1 VSRRDAGRD
10 RKAPERA
17 GGRRG
22 RALAGDGGLPKY
34 EPNIA
39 LRSIEGHLTRT
50 GTQVMAWYR
59 LAAQAWSFRS
69 DSQREVL
76 IRQIAAQLGELQGR
90 WLHLRVTTRPYP
102 VHMWAESF
110 DHNALGRMPDVA
122 GALGWD
128 GFLEGEQRHLMGL
141 SMSDKEVFLGI
152 EVSGR
157 RMLDRWVERAAPV
170 LGKVAPAAV
179 RAEVAALSSE
189 VGHLDSLVAGSGLD
203 AVPASSDDIAW
214 LMHRSCALGLPAP
227 RTLSVVPGGS
237 HRWETEDLAAFTDGV
252 EMHQEPYA
260 PTVRVVGRLRAQTVS
275 RNVAVL
281 SVGLME
287 GLRIPE
293 VDDPWMQHSDR
304 LPFPVEWSA
313 RMYIRRP
320 EDVAGELQRQMGKV
334 RSQIR
339 HYTHDHDLD
348 PPMSLARQADR
359 VLEVE
364 DELTSGLTQ
373 LNTRLYG
380 WWRIAVSGKDE
391 AEAIGRAQQVLD
403 VYRPKVQVEH
413 PEAQYR
419 YAREFIPGEPLASTA
434 YRRRGSVTWAA
445 SAVPAATASVG
456 DRRGIM
462 IGETCTA
469 TRRPVAWDPW
479 LAQEVRRAS
488 GLTAVVGGLGS
499 GKALALETPLP
510 TPTGWTTM
518 GEVAVG
524 DELLGRDG
532 RPTRVVAATEVMH
545 DRPCYDVIFS
555 DGSVIRADAQHEW
568 LTRTREDWKATD
580 RLSKRLARADR
591 APALSGPAPRGT
603 CACGCGTPTAQ
614 TQYARAA
621 LGMSAGEHFRFAHGH
636 HRRGEVCRT
645 PSRVPS
651 VHTTEEIATSLTWGP
666 NGQRNHAVPVAAPFA
681 LPEADLLVDP
691 YVLGAW
697 LGDGTSIRAEITA
710 YDPEIIESIE
720 ATGQECRRRLTPNIY
735 GLIGG
740 LQQRLRALGVL
751 GDKHIPAQY
760 LRASERQRRALL
772 TGLLDTDGYCTP
784 SGTIEFSV
792 TNERLA
798 RGARDLAL
806 SLGYQPRLRTKRV
819 TGRHEHTSVAYTV
832 TFTTSDPVFR
842 VARKLAR
849 LNPRPRSTNDYRY
862 IVDVV
867 PVPSVPVR
875 CVQVDNDDHLYLA
888 GEACIPT
895 HNSFLTGLIVYKTLR
910 SGSQWTVLDPSGPL
924 AQLTRLPEL
933 APFAR
938 HINLLRADPGIL
950 NPYRVVAE
958 PRPDHFADEEDPER
972 AWRRERS
979 LAAAT
984 RRRLVLDVLT
994 GLLPY
999 DVSRIPHTR
1008 IVLLRAVREVGG
1020 APDRHPGQVI
1030 DVLRRHARDGEEHAG
1045 VVADFLE
1052 ERRELPQAAL
1062 LFPDTSRHDPWQ
1074 ADRDYRLTVL
1084 TMQGMTLPRP
1094 GSPREEWTD
1103 SESLAVE
1110 LLNLASWLTQRTIYD
1125 ADRNLR
1131 KGVALDET
1139 HFLSQVPTGKVL
1151 IDRLARDSRKF
1162 NVRALF
1168 ASQLAGDLL
1177 RVSGFASL
1185 VNAVFV
1191 GRTDDEEAQAEALRL
1206 LKVPTGVGYE
1216 QMLGTLSPRP
1226 RHDDRPD
1233 DTPRQFIFADG
1244 HGGVEK
1250 IRIDLEAPHLEH
1262 VREALDTNPDASRVS
1277 VSGVP
1282 AATAPAAV
1290 RAPDEPAPPRPIVF
1304 GRPVGRVVDLG
1315 SDLGDDLP
1323 APVTAPIEGDLDG
1336 DEDFHD
1342 LDDPDG
1348 LLGSGPAVPAGS
1360 PARPGPRL
1368 RGDEHLDLLGDDDL
1382 GMDLD
1387 EDPVP
1392 GGNGNGKHP
1401 AADSDQG
1408 RLPAAGEAVR

>member
-1 VSRRDAGRD
+1 MARERRPKGSGSEPR
-10 RKAPERA
+10 RERR
-17 GGRRG
+17 GWGRR
-22 RALAGDGGLPKY
+22 ALTGESGLPRY
-34 EPNIA
+34 VPEIA
-39 LRSIEGHLTRT
+39 LRSIDGHLTRT
-50 GTQVMAWYR
+50 GSQIMAWYR

-69 DSQREVL
+69 DGQRETL
-76 IRQIAAQLGELQGR
+76 IRQIASQLGELQGR

-110 DHNALGRMPDVA
+110 DHNALDRMPDVA

-141 SMSDKEVFLGI
+141 SMSDKEVFLGV

-157 RMLDRWVERAAPV
+157 SMLDRWADIAAPV
-170 LGKVAPAAV
+170 LGKIAPAAV
-179 RAEVAALSSE
+179 RAELAALESE
-189 VGHLDSLVAGSGLD
+189 VNHLDVLVSGSGLD
-203 AVPASSDDIAW
+203 AVPATAEDIAW

-227 RTLSVVPGGS
+227 RTLAAVPGGAG
-237 HRWETEDLAAFTDGV
+237 RWETEDLAAFTDGV
-252 EMHQEPYA
+252 EMYQEPYA
-260 PTVRVVGRLRAQTVS
+260 PTVRVVGRLRSQIVQ
-275 RNVAVL
+275 RDVAVL

-293 VDDPWMQHSDR
+293 VDDPWMQRSDR

-313 RMYIRRP
+313 RIYVRRP
-320 EDVAGELQRQMGKV
+320 EDVTAELQRQMGKV

-359 VLEVE
+359 VLEIE
-364 DELTSGLTQ
+364 DEVTSGLTQ

-380 WWRIAVSGKDE
+380 WWRIAVSGRDE
-391 AEAIGRAQQVLD
+391 AEAVSRAQQVLD
-403 VYRPKVQVEH
+403 VYRPKVQIEH

-419 YAREFIPGEPLASTA
+419 YAREFIPGEPLASAA

-445 SAVPAATASVG
+445 SAVPTATASVG

-462 IGETCTA
+462 LGETCTA

-488 GLTAVVGGLGS
+488 GLTAIVGGLGS
-499 GKALALETPLP
+499 GKALALDTPLP

-518 GEVAVG
+518 GEVQVG
-524 DELLGRDG
+524 DELIGRDG
-532 RPTRVVAATEVMH
+532 SPTRVVAATEVMFG
-545 DRPCYDVIFS
+545 RPCYDVVFS

-568 LTRTREDWKATD
+568 LTRTRDDWKAAD
-580 RLSKRLARADR
+580 RLAERLAQAARVRELAGAVPESR
-591 APALSGPAPRGT
+591 CT
-603 CACGCGTPTAQ
+603 CGCGGPTGR
-614 TQYARAA
+614 TEYARAA
-621 LGMSAGEHFRFAHGH
+621 AGLKAGDHFRFIRGH
-636 HRRGEVCRT
+636 SRRGHIRTT
-645 PSRVPS
+645 PSRTPI
-651 VHTTEEIATSLTWGP
+651 VHTTAEIAATLTWGP
-666 NGQRNHAVPVAAPFA
+666 NGQRNHAVPVAEPFE
-681 LPEADLLVDP
+681 LPDADLPVDP

-697 LGDGTSIRAEITA
+697 LGDGTSIRAEITV
-710 YDPEIIESIE
+710 YHREIVESIE
-720 ATGQECRRRLTPNIY
+720 AAGQECRPHRTPNRF
-735 GLIGG
+735 GLIGT
-740 LQQRLRALGVL
+740 LQQRLRTLGVL

-760 LRASERQRRALL
+760 LRASEQQRRALL
-772 TGLLDTDGYCTP
+772 AGLLDTDGHCTP

-792 TNERLA
+792 TDERLA
-798 RGARDLAL
+798 LGARELVQ
-806 SLGYQPRLRTKRV
+806 SLGYQARLRTRPV
-819 TGRHEHTSVAYTV
+819 LGRTPSSSVAYTV
-832 TFTTSDPVFR
+832 AFATADPVFR
-842 VARKLAR
+842 VGRKLAR
-849 LNPRPRSTNDYRY
+849 QTTNQRSTNGYRY

-867 PVPSVPVR
+867 PVEPVPVR
-875 CVQVDNDDHLYLA
+875 CVQVDNDEHLYLA
-888 GEACIPT
+888 GETCIPT
-895 HNSFLTGLIVYKTLR
+895 HNSFLTGLITYKTLR
-910 SGSQWTVLDPSGPL
+910 AGARWTVLDPSGPL
-924 AQLTRLPEL
+924 AELTRLPEL

-958 PRPDHFADEEDPER
+958 PRPEHFADDEDPER
-972 AWRRERS
+972 SWRRERS

-999 DVSRIPHTR
+999 DVARLPHTR

-1020 APDRHPGQVI
+1020 SPDRHPGQVI
-1030 DVLRRHARDGEEHAG
+1030 EALCRHAREGEEHAG
-1045 VVADFLE
+1045 VVADFLS

-1062 LFPDTSRHDPWQ
+1062 LFPDTSRDDPWA

-1103 SESLAVE
+1103 GESLAVE

-1216 QMLGTLSPRP
+1216 QLLGTLSPRP

-1233 DTPRQFIFADG
+1233 DTPRQFVFADG

-1262 VREALDTNPDASRVS
+1262 VREALDTNPDARRVS
-1277 VSGVP
+1277 ARGLP
-1282 AATAPAAV
+1282 GTTAGAAEV
-1290 RAPDEPAPPRPIVF
+1290 RAPDEPAAA
-1304 GRPVGRVVDLG
+1304 LG
-1315 SDLGDDLP
+1315 PGD
-1323 APVTAPIEGDLDG
+1323 VELDG
-1336 DEDFHD
+1336 DSDPAARNGHPRPAVDPLRTDELVTGRGAVIPMDAEL
-1342 LDDPDG
+1342 LDDE
-1348 LLGSGPAVPAGS
+1348 A
-1360 PARPGPRL
+1360 
-1368 RGDEHLDLLGDDDL
+1368 LDLLDDL
-1382 GMDLD
+1382 EEPWQEGPEPESDR
-1387 EDPVP
+1387 
-1392 GGNGNGKHP
+1392 P
-1401 AADSDQG
+1401 ASEVG
-1408 RLPAAGEAVR
+1408 VAGEGGR

>member
-1 VSRRDAGRD
+1 
-10 RKAPERA
+10 
-17 GGRRG
+17 
-22 RALAGDGGLPKY
+22 
-34 EPNIA
+34 
-39 LRSIEGHLTRT
+39 
-50 GTQVMAWYR
+50 MAWYR

-110 DHNALGRMPDVA
+110 DHNALGRLPDVA

-157 RMLDRWVERAAPV
+157 SMMDRWIEMAGPV
-170 LGKVAPAAV
+170 LSKVAPAAV
-179 RAEVAALSSE
+179 RAEIAALSSE
-189 VGHLDSLVAGSGLD
+189 VAHLDSLVAGSGLD
-203 AVPASSDDIAW
+203 AVPATIDDIVW
-214 LMHRSCALGLPAP
+214 LMHRSCSLGLPAP
-227 RTLSVVPGGS
+227 RTLSPVPGGS
-237 HRWETEDLAAFTDGV
+237 GVRWETEDLATFTEGV
-252 EMHQEPYA
+252 EMYQEPYA
-260 PTVRVVGRLRAQTVS
+260 PTVRVVGRLRSSTVQ

-281 SVGLME
+281 SVGMMD

-293 VDDPWMQHSDR
+293 IDDPWIQHSDR

-313 RMYIRRP
+313 RIYVRRP

-380 WWRIAVSGKDE
+380 WWRIAVAGKDE
-391 AEAIGRAQQVLD
+391 AEAVSRAQQVLD
-403 VYRPKVQVEH
+403 VYKPKVQIEH

-434 YRRRGSVTWAA
+434 HRRRGSVTWAA
-445 SAVPAATASVG
+445 AAVPAATASVG

-479 LAQEVRRAS
+479 LAQEVRRVS

-499 GKALALETPLP
+499 GK
-510 TPTGWTTM
+510 
-518 GEVAVG
+518 
-524 DELLGRDG
+524 
-532 RPTRVVAATEVMH
+532 
-545 DRPCYDVIFS
+545 
-555 DGSVIRADAQHEW
+555 
-568 LTRTREDWKATD
+568 
-580 RLSKRLARADR
+580 
-591 APALSGPAPRGT
+591 
-603 CACGCGTPTAQ
+603 
-614 TQYARAA
+614 
-621 LGMSAGEHFRFAHGH
+621 
-636 HRRGEVCRT
+636 
-645 PSRVPS
+645 
-651 VHTTEEIATSLTWGP
+651 
-666 NGQRNHAVPVAAPFA
+666 
-681 LPEADLLVDP
+681 
-691 YVLGAW
+691 
-697 LGDGTSIRAEITA
+697 
-710 YDPEIIESIE
+710 
-720 ATGQECRRRLTPNIY
+720 
-735 GLIGG
+735 
-740 LQQRLRALGVL
+740 
-751 GDKHIPAQY
+751 
-760 LRASERQRRALL
+760 
-772 TGLLDTDGYCTP
+772 
-784 SGTIEFSV
+784 
-792 TNERLA
+792 
-798 RGARDLAL
+798 
-806 SLGYQPRLRTKRV
+806 
-819 TGRHEHTSVAYTV
+819 
-832 TFTTSDPVFR
+832 
-842 VARKLAR
+842 
-849 LNPRPRSTNDYRY
+849 
-862 IVDVV
+862 
-867 PVPSVPVR
+867 
-875 CVQVDNDDHLYLA
+875 
-888 GEACIPT
+888 
-895 HNSFLTGLIVYKTLR
+895 SFLTGLIVYKTLR
-910 SGSQWTVLDPSGPL
+910 AGAQWTVLDPSGPL
-924 AQLTRLPEL
+924 AELTRLPEL
-933 APFAR
+933 APFSR

-958 PRPDHFADEEDPER
+958 PRPEHFADEEDPER

-999 DVSRIPHTR
+999 DISRLPHTR

-1020 APDRHPGQVI
+1020 SAERHPGQVI
-1030 DVLRRHARDGEEHAG
+1030 DALRRHARDGEDHAS

-1062 LFPDTSRHDPWQ
+1062 LFPDTSRDDPWH

-1103 SESLAVE
+1103 GESLAVE
-1110 LLNLASWLTQRTIYD
+1110 LLNLASWLTQRTIYE

-1191 GRTDDEEAQAEALRL
+1191 GRTDDDEAQGEALRL
-1206 LKVPTGVGYE
+1206 LRVPTGVGYE

-1262 VREALDTNPDASRVS
+1262 VRDALDTNPDASRVS
-1277 VSGVP
+1277 ARGVP
-1282 AATAPAAV
+1282 VASTRAAV
-1290 RAPDEPAPPRPIVF
+1290 RAPDEADDADLLDEPLARNGSVA
-1304 GRPVGRVVDLG
+1304 GANGHVAAVGSADTALLDDEELDLLD
-1315 SDLGDDLP
+1315 DLGDDASTTIRAISTVHDVALDEP
-1323 APVTAPIEGDLDG
+1323 DGEPSDEPGATGYLRPGRPFGDAGGATGSGGTAGGARSRGGDVRRPPQAPPPSGPSPSADG
-1336 DEDFHD
+1336 LAHRHRAGGR
-1342 LDDPDG
+1342 LDD
-1348 LLGSGPAVPAGS
+1348 ARPAGVRAAVRLQGVAGTG
-1360 PARPGPRL
+1360 PPRHRPRRLARPADAQ
-1368 RGDEHLDLLGDDDL
+1368 RG
-1382 GMDLD
+1382 
-1387 EDPVP
+1387 
-1392 GGNGNGKHP
+1392 
-1401 AADSDQG
+1401 
-1408 RLPAAGEAVR
+1408 

>member
-1 VSRRDAGRD
+1 VARRD
-10 RKAPERA
+10 KA
-17 GGRRG
+17 GGRDPRRNARREQPAEEPRRRRG
-22 RALAGDGGLPKY
+22 RYLAGEANLPKY
-34 EPNIA
+34 VPDIA
-39 LRSIEGHLTRT
+39 LRSIDGHLTRT
-50 GTQVMAWYR
+50 ATQVMAWYR

-90 WLHLRVTTRPYP
+90 WLHIRVTTRPYP

-110 DHNALGRMPDVA
+110 DNNALGRLPDVP

-128 GFLEGEQRHLMGL
+128 AFLEGEQRHLMGL

-157 RMLDRWVERAAPV
+157 SVLDRWVEKAAPV

-179 RAEVAALSSE
+179 RAELAALASE
-189 VGHLDSLVAGSGLD
+189 VSHLDELVGGSGLD
-203 AVPASSDDIAW
+203 AVPATADDVAW
-214 LMHRSCALGLPAP
+214 LMHRSCSLGLPAP
-227 RTLSVVPGGS
+227 RTMTAQNGS
-237 HRWETEDLAAFTDGV
+237 RWDTEDLATFTEGV
-252 EMHQEPYA
+252 DMFQEPYA
-260 PTVRVVGRLRAQTVS
+260 PTVSVVGRLRSATVQ

-281 SVGLME
+281 TLGLMD

-313 RMYIRRP
+313 RIYVRRP
-320 EDVAGELQRQMGKV
+320 EEVTGELQRQMGKV

-380 WWRIAVSGKDE
+380 WWRIAVAGKDE
-391 AEAIGRAQQVLD
+391 AEAVSRAQQVLD
-403 VYRPKVQVEH
+403 VYKPKVQVEH

-419 YAREFIPGEPLASTA
+419 YAREFVPGEPLASTA

-445 SAVPAATASVG
+445 AAVPAATASVG

-462 IGETCTA
+462 LGETCTA

-499 GKALALETPLP
+499 GKALALDTPLP

-518 GEVAVG
+518 GEVEVG
-524 DELLGRDG
+524 DELIGRDG
-532 RPTRVVAATEVMH
+532 RPTRVVAATEVML
-545 DRPCYDVIFS
+545 DRPCYDVVFS
-555 DGSVIRADAQHEW
+555 DGTVIRADADHEW
-568 LTRTREDWKATD
+568 LTRTRDDWKAAD
-580 RLSKRLARADR
+580 RLAKRLARATE
-591 APALSGPAPRGT
+591 ASAVTVGAGT
-603 CACGCGTPTAQ
+603 CACGCGTPTTRTRHAR
-614 TQYARAA
+614 RAA
-621 LGMSAGEHFRFAHGH
+621 GMQAGDHFRHAHGH
-636 HRRGEVCRT
+636 ERRGQMCRV
-645 PSRVPS
+645 PSRVPQ
-651 VHTTEEIATSLTWGP
+651 VHTTEEIARSLAWGP

-681 LPEADLLVDP
+681 LPEAELTVDP

-697 LGDGTSIRAEITA
+697 LGDGTS
-710 YDPEIIESIE
+710 
-720 ATGQECRRRLTPNIY
+720 TGLP
-735 GLIGG
+735 GG
-740 LQQRLRALGVL
+740 LQQRLRDIGVL
-751 GDKHIPAQY
+751 GNKHVPEAY
-760 LRASERQRRALL
+760 LRASEAQRRALL
-772 TGLLDTDGYCTP
+772 AGLLDTDGYCTK
-784 SGTIEFSV
+784 SGTVEISV

-798 RGARDLAL
+798 QGVRELVA
-806 SLGYQPRLRTKRV
+806 SLGYQPVFRTTSV
-819 TGRHEHTSVAYTV
+819 GGRHPHTSTAFTV
-832 TFTTSDPVFR
+832 SFTAADAVFR
-842 VARKLAR
+842 LSRKRDRQRAEV
-849 LNPRPRSTNDYRY
+849 RSTDGYRY

-875 CVQVDNDDHLYLA
+875 CVQVDNADHLYLA
-888 GEACIPT
+888 GETCIPT
-895 HNSFLTGLIVYKTLR
+895 HNSFLTGLVVYKTIR
-910 SGSQWTVLDPSGPL
+910 AGARWTVLDPSGPL
-924 AQLTRLPEL
+924 AELTRLPEL
-933 APFAR
+933 APFSR
-938 HINLLRADPGIL
+938 HINLLRAEPGIL

-958 PRPDHFADEEDPER
+958 PRAEHFADDDDPER

-999 DVSRIPHTR
+999 DVARIPHTR

-1020 APDRHPGQVI
+1020 AADRHPGQVI
-1030 DVLRRHARDGEEHAG
+1030 DTLRRHARDGEEHAG
-1045 VVADFLE
+1045 IVADFLD

-1062 LFPDTSRHDPWQ
+1062 LFPDTSRHDPWH
-1074 ADRDYRLTVL
+1074 ADRDFRLTVL

-1103 SESLAVE
+1103 AESLAVE

-1125 ADRNLR
+1125 ANRNLR

-1191 GRTDDEEAQAEALRL
+1191 GRTDDEQAQAEALRL
-1206 LKVPTGVGYE
+1206 LRVPTGVGYE

-1250 IRIDLEAPHLEH
+1250 VRIDLEGPHLAH
-1262 VREALDTNPDASRVS
+1262 VREALDTNPDASRVAVRGIPGGS
-1277 VSGVP
+1277 S
-1282 AATAPAAV
+1282 AAAL
-1290 RAPDEPAPPRPIVF
+1290 RAPDEPAPAVNGAGASEALADPTAAARAVRARNGAAGLVAPASV
-1304 GRPVGRVVDLG
+1304 PTAALTAEPE
-1315 SDLGDDLP
+1315 LHDD
-1323 APVTAPIEGDLDG
+1323 EDLDLL
-1336 DEDFHD
+1336 DD
-1342 LDDPDG
+1342 LDDVPVAGDLANG
-1348 LLGSGPAVPAGS
+1348 NGSAGAG
-1360 PARPGPRL
+1360 ARPGG
-1368 RGDEHLDLLGDDDL
+1368 GDRVH
-1382 GMDLD
+1382 
-1387 EDPVP
+1387 
-1392 GGNGNGKHP
+1392 GG
-1401 AADSDQG
+1401 
-1408 RLPAAGEAVR
+1408 AVR

>member
-1 VSRRDAGRD
+1 MPRRDR
-10 RKAPERA
+10 ER
-17 GGRRG
+17 GTRHRG
-22 RALAGDGGLPKY
+22 RALAGESGLPRY
-34 EPNIA
+34 TPTIA
-39 LRSIEGHLTRT
+39 LRSIDGHLTRT
-50 GTQVMAWYR
+50 GSQVMAWYR

-69 DSQREVL
+69 DAQREVL

-102 VHMWAESF
+102 VHMWAEAF
-110 DHNALGRMPDVA
+110 DNNALGRLPDVP

-157 RMLDRWVERAAPV
+157 SMVDRWMDKASPV
-170 LGKVAPAAV
+170 LGRVAPAAV
-179 RAEVAALSSE
+179 RAELTALASE
-189 VGHLDSLVAGSGLD
+189 VGHIDSLVAGAGLD
-203 AVPASSDDIAW
+203 AVPATADDIAW
-214 LMHRSCALGLPAP
+214 LLQRSCALGLPAP
-227 RTLSVVPGGS
+227 RALAGVPSGVTN
-237 HRWETEDLAAFTDGV
+237 WDTEDLASFTDAV

-260 PTVRVVGRLRAQTVS
+260 PTVRVVGRLRS
-275 RNVAVL
+275 RKVERDVAVL
-281 SVGLME
+281 TVGLMD

-293 VDDPWMQHSDR
+293 FDDPWMQHSDR

-313 RMYIRRP
+313 RIYVRRP
-320 EDVAGELQRQMGKV
+320 EEVAGELQRQMGKV

-359 VLEVE
+359 VLAVE
-364 DELTSGLTQ
+364 DELSTGLTQ

-391 AEAIGRAQQVLD
+391 AEAVSRAQQVLD
-403 VYRPKVQVEH
+403 VYRPKVQIEH

-434 YRRRGSVTWAA
+434 YRRRGSVMWAA
-445 SAVPAATASVG
+445 AAVPAATASVG

-462 IGETCTA
+462 LGETCTA

-488 GLTAVVGGLGS
+488 GLTAIVGGLGS
-499 GKALALETPLP
+499 GK
-510 TPTGWTTM
+510 
-518 GEVAVG
+518 
-524 DELLGRDG
+524 
-532 RPTRVVAATEVMH
+532 
-545 DRPCYDVIFS
+545 
-555 DGSVIRADAQHEW
+555 
-568 LTRTREDWKATD
+568 
-580 RLSKRLARADR
+580 
-591 APALSGPAPRGT
+591 
-603 CACGCGTPTAQ
+603 
-614 TQYARAA
+614 
-621 LGMSAGEHFRFAHGH
+621 
-636 HRRGEVCRT
+636 
-645 PSRVPS
+645 
-651 VHTTEEIATSLTWGP
+651 
-666 NGQRNHAVPVAAPFA
+666 
-681 LPEADLLVDP
+681 
-691 YVLGAW
+691 
-697 LGDGTSIRAEITA
+697 
-710 YDPEIIESIE
+710 
-720 ATGQECRRRLTPNIY
+720 
-735 GLIGG
+735 
-740 LQQRLRALGVL
+740 
-751 GDKHIPAQY
+751 
-760 LRASERQRRALL
+760 
-772 TGLLDTDGYCTP
+772 
-784 SGTIEFSV
+784 
-792 TNERLA
+792 
-798 RGARDLAL
+798 
-806 SLGYQPRLRTKRV
+806 
-819 TGRHEHTSVAYTV
+819 
-832 TFTTSDPVFR
+832 
-842 VARKLAR
+842 
-849 LNPRPRSTNDYRY
+849 
-862 IVDVV
+862 
-867 PVPSVPVR
+867 
-875 CVQVDNDDHLYLA
+875 
-888 GEACIPT
+888 
-895 HNSFLTGLIVYKTLR
+895 SFLTGTIVYKTLR
-910 SGSQWTVLDPSGPL
+910 MGARWTVLDPSGPL
-924 AQLTRLPEL
+924 ARLAELPEF
-933 APFAR
+933 APFSR

-958 PRPDHFADEEDPER
+958 PRVEHFADDDDPER

-999 DVSRIPHTR
+999 DVARLPHTR

-1020 APDRHPGQVI
+1020 SADRHPGMVI
-1030 DVLRRHARDGEEHAG
+1030 DALRRHARDGEDHSG

-1062 LFPDTSRHDPWQ
+1062 LFPDTSRDDPWH

-1103 SESLAVE
+1103 AEALAVE

-1191 GRTDDEEAQAEALRL
+1191 GRTDDAEAQAEALRL
-1206 LKVPTGVGYE
+1206 LRVPTGVGYE
-1216 QMLGTLSPRP
+1216 AMLGTLSPRP

-1262 VREALDTNPDASRVS
+1262 VREALDTNPDASRVAQRGPTRS
-1277 VSGVP
+1277 VRLDVLAEDG
-1282 AATAPAAV
+1282 ATGA
-1290 RAPDEPAPPRPIVF
+1290 
-1304 GRPVGRVVDLG
+1304 
-1315 SDLGDDLP
+1315 
-1323 APVTAPIEGDLDG
+1323 DG
-1336 DEDFHD
+1336 
-1342 LDDPDG
+1342 
-1348 LLGSGPAVPAGS
+1348 LGSGRSSRPEVEPADARPALAPAGFADALLTGSPRTHPDGSVLEPAGS
-1360 PARPGPRL
+1360 VGAGRDAGQL
-1368 RGDEHLDLLGDDDL
+1368 LDDEELDLLDDA
-1382 GMDLD
+1382 
-1387 EDPVP
+1387 EP
-1392 GGNGNGKHP
+1392 G
-1401 AADSDQG
+1401 
-1408 RLPAAGEAVR
+1408 RRVAGESAR

>member
-1 VSRRDAGRD
+1 MPRREKRPAKGRDPRRDPRRNAR
-10 RKAPERA
+10 REVPAEEPRR
-17 GGRRG
+17 RRG
-22 RALAGDGGLPKY
+22 RYLAGETNLPKY
-34 EPNIA
+34 TPDIA
-39 LRSIEGHLTRT
+39 LRSIDGHLTRT

-90 WLHLRVTTRPYP
+90 WLHIRVTTRPYP

-110 DHNALGRMPDVA
+110 DNNALGRLPDVP

-157 RMLDRWVERAAPV
+157 SMLDRWVEKAAPV

-179 RAEVAALSSE
+179 QAELSALASE
-189 VGHLDSLVAGSGLD
+189 VGHLDELVAGSGLD
-203 AVPASSDDIAW
+203 AVPATGDDVAW
-214 LMHRSCALGLPAP
+214 LMHRSCSLGLPAP
-227 RTLSVVPGGS
+227 RTIAPTNSS
-237 HRWETEDLAAFTDGV
+237 RWEAEDLAAFTDGV
-252 EMHQEPYA
+252 DMFQEPYA
-260 PTVRVVGRLRAQTVS
+260 PTVRVVGRLRSATVQ

-281 SVGLME
+281 TVGLMDS
-287 GLRIPE
+287 LRIPE

-313 RMYIRRP
+313 RVYVRRP
-320 EDVAGELQRQMGKV
+320 EEVTGELQRQMGKV

-380 WWRIAVSGKDE
+380 WWRVAVSGRDE
-391 AEAIGRAQQVLD
+391 AEAVSRAQQVLEI
-403 VYRPKVQVEH
+403 YRPKVQVEH

-434 YRRRGSVTWAA
+434 YRRRGSVMWAA
-445 SAVPAATASVG
+445 AAVPAATASVG

-462 IGETCTA
+462 LGETCTA

-499 GKALALETPLP
+499 GK
-510 TPTGWTTM
+510 
-518 GEVAVG
+518 
-524 DELLGRDG
+524 
-532 RPTRVVAATEVMH
+532 
-545 DRPCYDVIFS
+545 
-555 DGSVIRADAQHEW
+555 
-568 LTRTREDWKATD
+568 
-580 RLSKRLARADR
+580 
-591 APALSGPAPRGT
+591 
-603 CACGCGTPTAQ
+603 
-614 TQYARAA
+614 
-621 LGMSAGEHFRFAHGH
+621 
-636 HRRGEVCRT
+636 
-645 PSRVPS
+645 
-651 VHTTEEIATSLTWGP
+651 
-666 NGQRNHAVPVAAPFA
+666 
-681 LPEADLLVDP
+681 
-691 YVLGAW
+691 
-697 LGDGTSIRAEITA
+697 
-710 YDPEIIESIE
+710 
-720 ATGQECRRRLTPNIY
+720 
-735 GLIGG
+735 
-740 LQQRLRALGVL
+740 
-751 GDKHIPAQY
+751 
-760 LRASERQRRALL
+760 
-772 TGLLDTDGYCTP
+772 
-784 SGTIEFSV
+784 
-792 TNERLA
+792 
-798 RGARDLAL
+798 
-806 SLGYQPRLRTKRV
+806 
-819 TGRHEHTSVAYTV
+819 
-832 TFTTSDPVFR
+832 
-842 VARKLAR
+842 
-849 LNPRPRSTNDYRY
+849 
-862 IVDVV
+862 
-867 PVPSVPVR
+867 
-875 CVQVDNDDHLYLA
+875 
-888 GEACIPT
+888 
-895 HNSFLTGLIVYKTLR
+895 SFLTGLIVYKTLR
-910 SGSQWTVLDPSGPL
+910 AGARWTVLDPSGPL
-924 AQLTRLPEL
+924 ADLTRLPEL
-933 APFAR
+933 APFSR
-938 HINLLRADPGIL
+938 HINLLRAEPGIL

-958 PRPDHFADEEDPER
+958 PRADHFADEDEPDR

-994 GLLPY
+994 GLLPF
-999 DVSRIPHTR
+999 DVARMPHTR

-1030 DVLRRHARDGEEHAG
+1030 DTLRRHARDGEEHAG

-1062 LFPDTSRHDPWQ
+1062 LFPDTSRDDPWQ

-1103 SESLAVE
+1103 AESLAVE

-1191 GRTDDEEAQAEALRL
+1191 GRTDDEQAQSEALRL
-1206 LKVPTGVGYE
+1206 LRVPTGVGYE

-1233 DTPRQFIFADG
+1233 DTPRQFVFADG

-1262 VREALDTNPDASRVS
+1262 VREALDTNPDASRIA
-1277 VSGVP
+1277 VSGIP
-1282 AATAPAAV
+1282 GGAAL
-1290 RAPDEPAPPRPIVF
+1290 RAPDEPAPLGAVADQRTEAARRAVRARNGAGYVAPLPA
-1304 GRPVGRVVDLG
+1304 VDAELLDDE
-1315 SDLGDDLP
+1315 DLDLFDDLDDLP
-1323 APVTAPIEGDLDG
+1323 VEG
-1336 DEDFHD
+1336 
-1342 LDDPDG
+1342 
-1348 LLGSGPAVPAGS
+1348 GPS
-1360 PARPGPRL
+1360 
-1368 RGDEHLDLLGDDDL
+1368 D
-1382 GMDLD
+1382 
-1387 EDPVP
+1387 
-1392 GGNGNGKHP
+1392 GNGNGNGNGNG
-1401 AADSDQG
+1401 S
-1408 RLPAAGEAVR
+1408 AGARPPGGDRVPRGAVR

>member
-1 VSRRDAGRD
+1 VPRRDEQRE
-10 RKAPERA
+10 KKPPKKRA
-17 GGRRG
+17 G
-22 RALAGDGGLPKY
+22 RALAGDAGLPKY
-34 EPNIA
+34 RPTIA
-39 LRSIEGHLTRT
+39 LRSIDGHLTRT
-50 GTQVMAWYR
+50 STQVMAWYR

-90 WLHLRVTTRPYP
+90 WLHIRVTTRPYP

-110 DHNALGRMPDVA
+110 DNNALGRLPDVP

-157 RMLDRWVERAAPV
+157 SMLDRWVEKAAPV

-179 RAEVAALSSE
+179 QAELSALASE
-189 VGHLDSLVAGSGLD
+189 VGHLDELVAGSGLD
-203 AVPASSDDIAW
+203 AVPATGDDVAW
-214 LMHRSCALGLPAP
+214 LMHRSCSLGLPAP
-227 RTLSVVPGGS
+227 RTITPTNSS
-237 HRWETEDLAAFTDGV
+237 RWEAEDLAAFTDGV
-252 EMHQEPYA
+252 DMFQEPYA
-260 PTVRVVGRLRAQTVS
+260 PTVRVVGRLRSATVQ

-281 SVGLME
+281 TVGLMDS
-287 GLRIPE
+287 LRIPE

-313 RMYIRRP
+313 RVYVRRP
-320 EDVAGELQRQMGKV
+320 EEVTGELQRQMGKV

-380 WWRIAVSGKDE
+380 WWRVAVSGRDE
-391 AEAIGRAQQVLD
+391 AEAVSRAQQVLEI
-403 VYRPKVQVEH
+403 YRPKVQVEH

-434 YRRRGSVTWAA
+434 YRRRGSVMWAA
-445 SAVPAATASVG
+445 AAVPAATASVG

-462 IGETCTA
+462 LGETCTA

-499 GKALALETPLP
+499 GK
-510 TPTGWTTM
+510 
-518 GEVAVG
+518 
-524 DELLGRDG
+524 
-532 RPTRVVAATEVMH
+532 
-545 DRPCYDVIFS
+545 
-555 DGSVIRADAQHEW
+555 
-568 LTRTREDWKATD
+568 
-580 RLSKRLARADR
+580 
-591 APALSGPAPRGT
+591 
-603 CACGCGTPTAQ
+603 
-614 TQYARAA
+614 
-621 LGMSAGEHFRFAHGH
+621 
-636 HRRGEVCRT
+636 
-645 PSRVPS
+645 
-651 VHTTEEIATSLTWGP
+651 
-666 NGQRNHAVPVAAPFA
+666 
-681 LPEADLLVDP
+681 
-691 YVLGAW
+691 
-697 LGDGTSIRAEITA
+697 
-710 YDPEIIESIE
+710 
-720 ATGQECRRRLTPNIY
+720 
-735 GLIGG
+735 
-740 LQQRLRALGVL
+740 
-751 GDKHIPAQY
+751 
-760 LRASERQRRALL
+760 
-772 TGLLDTDGYCTP
+772 
-784 SGTIEFSV
+784 
-792 TNERLA
+792 
-798 RGARDLAL
+798 
-806 SLGYQPRLRTKRV
+806 
-819 TGRHEHTSVAYTV
+819 
-832 TFTTSDPVFR
+832 
-842 VARKLAR
+842 
-849 LNPRPRSTNDYRY
+849 
-862 IVDVV
+862 
-867 PVPSVPVR
+867 
-875 CVQVDNDDHLYLA
+875 
-888 GEACIPT
+888 
-895 HNSFLTGLIVYKTLR
+895 SFLTGLIVYKTLR
-910 SGSQWTVLDPSGPL
+910 AGARWTVLDPSGPL
-924 AQLTRLPEL
+924 ADLTRLPEL
-933 APFAR
+933 APFSR
-938 HINLLRADPGIL
+938 HINLLRAEPGIL

-958 PRPDHFADEEDPER
+958 PRADHFADEDEPDR

-994 GLLPY
+994 GLLPF
-999 DVSRIPHTR
+999 DVARMPHTR

-1030 DVLRRHARDGEEHAG
+1030 DTLRRHARDGEEHAG

-1062 LFPDTSRHDPWQ
+1062 LFPDTSRDDPWQ

-1103 SESLAVE
+1103 AESLAVE

-1191 GRTDDEEAQAEALRL
+1191 GRTDDEQAQSEALRL
-1206 LKVPTGVGYE
+1206 LRVPTGVGYE

-1233 DTPRQFIFADG
+1233 DTPRQFVFADG

-1262 VREALDTNPDASRVS
+1262 VREALDTNPDASRIA
-1277 VSGVP
+1277 VSGTP
-1282 AATAPAAV
+1282 GAAAL
-1290 RAPDEPAPPRPIVF
+1290 RAPDEPAPLGAVADQRTEAARRAVRARNGAGHPP
-1304 GRPVGRVVDLG
+1304 PLPAVDAELLDDE
-1315 SDLGDDLP
+1315 DLDLFDDLDDLP
-1323 APVTAPIEGDLDG
+1323 VEG
-1336 DEDFHD
+1336 
-1342 LDDPDG
+1342 
-1348 LLGSGPAVPAGS
+1348 GPS
-1360 PARPGPRL
+1360 
-1368 RGDEHLDLLGDDDL
+1368 D
-1382 GMDLD
+1382 
-1387 EDPVP
+1387 
-1392 GGNGNGKHP
+1392 GNGNGNGNG
-1401 AADSDQG
+1401 S
-1408 RLPAAGEAVR
+1408 AGARPPGGDRVPRGAVR

>member
-1 VSRRDAGRD
+1 MARRKRADDPRERDSRATSTPKR
-10 RKAPERA
+10 
-17 GGRRG
+17 RRG
-22 RALAGDGGLPKY
+22 RSLAGELKTDGFTPD
-34 EPNIA
+34 IA
-39 LRSIEGHLTRT
+39 LRSIDGHLTRT

-69 DSQREVL
+69 DVQREIL

-157 RMLDRWVERAAPV
+157 GMLDRWADIAAPV
-170 LGKVAPAAV
+170 LDRFLPAAA
-179 RAEVAALSSE
+179 RAELAALESE
-189 VGHLDSLVAGSGLD
+189 VNHLDVLVSGAGLD
-203 AVPASSDDIAW
+203 AVPATAEDIAW
-214 LMHRSCALGLPAP
+214 LMHRSVALGLPAP
-227 RTLSVVPGGS
+227 RTLAAVPEGTG
-237 HRWETEDLAAFTDGV
+237 RWETEDLAAFTDGV
-252 EMHQEPYA
+252 SISQEPYA
-260 PTVRVVGRLRAQTVS
+260 PTVEVIGRLRSQTVR

-281 SVGLME
+281 SLGLME

-320 EDVAGELQRQMGKV
+320 EDVTGELQRQMGKV

-339 HYTHDHDLD
+339 HYTHDHDLE

-364 DELTSGLTQ
+364 DEVTSGLTQ

-380 WWRIAVSGKDE
+380 WWRVAVAGRDE
-391 AEAIGRAQQVLD
+391 AEAVQRAQQVLEI
-403 VYRPKVQVEH
+403 YRPKVQIEH

-419 YAREFIPGEPLASTA
+419 YAREFVPGEPLASTA

-445 SAVPAATASVG
+445 AAVPAATASVG

-488 GLTAVVGGLGS
+488 GLTAIVGGLGS
-499 GKALALETPLP
+499 GK
-510 TPTGWTTM
+510 
-518 GEVAVG
+518 
-524 DELLGRDG
+524 
-532 RPTRVVAATEVMH
+532 
-545 DRPCYDVIFS
+545 
-555 DGSVIRADAQHEW
+555 
-568 LTRTREDWKATD
+568 
-580 RLSKRLARADR
+580 
-591 APALSGPAPRGT
+591 
-603 CACGCGTPTAQ
+603 
-614 TQYARAA
+614 
-621 LGMSAGEHFRFAHGH
+621 
-636 HRRGEVCRT
+636 
-645 PSRVPS
+645 
-651 VHTTEEIATSLTWGP
+651 
-666 NGQRNHAVPVAAPFA
+666 
-681 LPEADLLVDP
+681 
-691 YVLGAW
+691 
-697 LGDGTSIRAEITA
+697 
-710 YDPEIIESIE
+710 
-720 ATGQECRRRLTPNIY
+720 
-735 GLIGG
+735 
-740 LQQRLRALGVL
+740 
-751 GDKHIPAQY
+751 
-760 LRASERQRRALL
+760 
-772 TGLLDTDGYCTP
+772 
-784 SGTIEFSV
+784 
-792 TNERLA
+792 
-798 RGARDLAL
+798 
-806 SLGYQPRLRTKRV
+806 
-819 TGRHEHTSVAYTV
+819 
-832 TFTTSDPVFR
+832 
-842 VARKLAR
+842 
-849 LNPRPRSTNDYRY
+849 
-862 IVDVV
+862 
-867 PVPSVPVR
+867 
-875 CVQVDNDDHLYLA
+875 
-888 GEACIPT
+888 
-895 HNSFLTGLIVYKTLR
+895 SFLTGLVVYKTLR
-910 SGSQWTVLDPSGPL
+910 AGARWTVLDPSGPL
-924 AQLTRLPEL
+924 AELTRLPEL
-933 APFAR
+933 APFSR

-958 PRPDHFADEEDPER
+958 PRFEHFADDEDPER
-972 AWRRERS
+972 AWRREKS

-994 GLLPY
+994 GLLPF
-999 DVSRIPHTR
+999 DVARMPHTR

-1030 DVLRRHARDGEEHAG
+1030 DALRRHAREGEDHAG

-1062 LFPDTSRHDPWQ
+1062 LFPDTSREDPWA
-1074 ADRDYRLTVL
+1074 ADQDFRLTVL

-1125 ADRNLR
+1125 ADRNMR

-1191 GRTDDEEAQAEALRL
+1191 GRTDDEEAQGDALRL
-1206 LKVPTGVGYE
+1206 LRVPTGVGYE
-1216 QMLGTLSPRP
+1216 EMLGTLSPRP

-1233 DTPRQFIFADG
+1233 DTPRQFVFADG

-1262 VREALDTNPDASRVS
+1262 VREALDTNPDANRIS

-1282 AATAPAAV
+1282 VEVRPLEV
-1290 RAPDEPAPPRPIVF
+1290 RAPDEPADR
-1304 GRPVGRVVDLG
+1304 R
-1315 SDLGDDLP
+1315 P
-1323 APVTAPIEGDLDG
+1323 APRLPPGRLDLDG
-1336 DEDFHD
+1336 DDIDPEELGALRNGQRVVLGPTGVDDVVTERGMIVSADADLLADED
-1342 LDDPDG
+1342 
-1348 LLGSGPAVPAGS
+1348 
-1360 PARPGPRL
+1360 
-1368 RGDEHLDLLGDDDL
+1368 LDLLDDL
-1382 GMDLD
+1382 DLD
-1387 EDPVP
+1387 EGYVPDEPVH
-1392 GGNGNGKHP
+1392 GGGSEVG
-1401 AADSDQG
+1401 ASREAG
-1408 RLPAAGEAVR
+1408 R

>member
-1 VSRRDAGRD
+1 MSRGDAGRD
-10 RKAPERA
+10 RRPKERA
-17 GGRRG
+17 GRRRG
-22 RALAGDGGLPKY
+22 RALAGDGGLPTY

-110 DHNALGRMPDVA
+110 DNNALGRMPDVA

-157 RMLDRWVERAAPV
+157 RTLDRWVERAAPV
-170 LGKVAPAAV
+170 LGKVVPAAV

-189 VGHLDSLVAGSGLD
+189 VAHLDMLVAGAGLD

-227 RTLSVVPGGS
+227 RTLSVVPGGA

-260 PTVRVVGRLRAQTVS
+260 PTVRVVGQLRAQTVS

-281 SVGLME
+281 SLGLME

-313 RMYIRRP
+313 RIYVRKP
-320 EDVAGELQRQMGKV
+320 EEVAGELQRQMGKV

-391 AEAIGRAQQVLD
+391 AEAINRAQQVLD
-403 VYRPKVQVEH
+403 VYRPKVQIEH

-434 YRRRGSVTWAA
+434 YRRRGSVAWAA

-479 LAQEVRRAS
+479 LAQEVRRVS

-499 GKALALETPLP
+499 GK
-510 TPTGWTTM
+510 
-518 GEVAVG
+518 
-524 DELLGRDG
+524 
-532 RPTRVVAATEVMH
+532 
-545 DRPCYDVIFS
+545 
-555 DGSVIRADAQHEW
+555 
-568 LTRTREDWKATD
+568 
-580 RLSKRLARADR
+580 
-591 APALSGPAPRGT
+591 
-603 CACGCGTPTAQ
+603 
-614 TQYARAA
+614 
-621 LGMSAGEHFRFAHGH
+621 
-636 HRRGEVCRT
+636 
-645 PSRVPS
+645 
-651 VHTTEEIATSLTWGP
+651 
-666 NGQRNHAVPVAAPFA
+666 
-681 LPEADLLVDP
+681 
-691 YVLGAW
+691 
-697 LGDGTSIRAEITA
+697 
-710 YDPEIIESIE
+710 
-720 ATGQECRRRLTPNIY
+720 
-735 GLIGG
+735 
-740 LQQRLRALGVL
+740 
-751 GDKHIPAQY
+751 
-760 LRASERQRRALL
+760 
-772 TGLLDTDGYCTP
+772 
-784 SGTIEFSV
+784 
-792 TNERLA
+792 
-798 RGARDLAL
+798 
-806 SLGYQPRLRTKRV
+806 
-819 TGRHEHTSVAYTV
+819 
-832 TFTTSDPVFR
+832 
-842 VARKLAR
+842 
-849 LNPRPRSTNDYRY
+849 
-862 IVDVV
+862 
-867 PVPSVPVR
+867 
-875 CVQVDNDDHLYLA
+875 
-888 GEACIPT
+888 
-895 HNSFLTGLIVYKTLR
+895 SFLTGLITYKTLR
-910 SGSQWTVLDPSGPL
+910 AGARWTLLDPSGPL

-933 APFAR
+933 APFSR

-958 PRPDHFADEEDPER
+958 PRPEHFADEEDPER

-994 GLLPY
+994 GLLPF
-999 DVSRIPHTR
+999 DVARIPHTR

-1020 APDRHPGQVI
+1020 ASDRHPGQVI
-1030 DVLRRHARDGEEHAG
+1030 DVLRRHARDGEDHAG
-1045 VVADFLE
+1045 VVADFLA

-1062 LFPDTSRHDPWQ
+1062 LFPDTSRDDPWQ

-1103 SESLAVE
+1103 SEALAVE

-1125 ADRNLR
+1125 ADRNQR

-1226 RHDDRPD
+1226 RQDDRPD
-1233 DTPRQFIFADG
+1233 DSPRQFIFADG

-1262 VREALDTNPDASRVS
+1262 VREALDTNPDANRIS
-1277 VSGVP
+1277 VSGAPV
-1282 AATAPAAV
+1282 AGPAAV
-1290 RAPDEPAPPRPIVF
+1290 RAPDEPAPPRPVVL
-1304 GRPVGRVVDLG
+1304 GRPVAPVVDLG
-1315 SDLGDDLP
+1315 GDLGDDL
-1323 APVTAPIEGDLDG
+1323 APLRAELDG
-1336 DEDFHD
+1336 DDDYHGDFHD

-1348 LLGSGPAVPAGS
+1348 LLGRAPGGVASTRNGDGPQ
-1360 PARPGPRL
+1360 L
-1368 RGDEHLDLLGDDDL
+1368 RRDEDLDLLGDVDP
-1382 GMDLD
+1382 GSDLD
-1387 EDPVP
+1387 DEPAVVVEGADRFT
-1392 GGNGNGKHP
+1392 GG
-1401 AADSDQG
+1401 
-1408 RLPAAGEAVR
+1408 RVPAAGEARR